1 MTGFND
7 FAIARALHVLAVLLW
22 IGGVAFVTMVLIPAC
37 RAQAEAA
44 SQLELFERLEHR
56 FAAIARWSVL
66 LAGASGLWLVWRLD
80 AWSRF
85 SDFAGWWWMHGMV
98 AVWTIFALMLFVLE
112 PFVLH
117 KLFRQL
123 AQADPDA
130 TFARIRR
137 LHGVL
142 LAASLVTVLGAV
154 AGSHGGWIFG

>member
-1 MTGFND
+1 MSGLND
-7 FAIARALHVLAVLLW
+7 FALARALHVLAVLIW
-22 IGGVAFVTMVLIPAC
+22 IGGVAFVTWVLLPAC
-37 RAQAEAA
+37 RDLAESAA
-44 SQLELFERLEHR
+44 RIDLFERLEHR
-56 FAAIARWSVL
+56 FAAIARAAVL
-66 LAGASGLWLVWRLD
+66 LAGASGLYLVWRLD
-80 AWSRF
+80 LWSRF
-85 SDFAGWWWMHGMV
+85 AQPAEWWWMHAMV
-98 AVWTIFALMLFVLE
+98 AVWTVFALMLFVLE